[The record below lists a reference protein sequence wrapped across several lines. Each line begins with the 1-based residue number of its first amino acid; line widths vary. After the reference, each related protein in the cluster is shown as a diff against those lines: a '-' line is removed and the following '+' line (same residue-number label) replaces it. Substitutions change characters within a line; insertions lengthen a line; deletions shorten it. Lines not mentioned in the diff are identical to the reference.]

1 MVRTKLGKKR
11 GQVSISILLAMTLI
25 GSGCSSTNTPTTG
38 GTTNDPPA
46 PSTNTEQKPDVTEPE
61 QPFKITMSLNF
72 DGKDIPKPDNP
83 VQKAIE
89 EYTNTSLEL
98 QYTPG
103 AQYQDKLSVL
113 IASGDMPMVVA
124 SYGAP
129 KQSYLL
135 SAFKNDVFWDISP
148 YIQEFPNLS
157 KLNDTIFE
165 NVAYDG
171 KVYGLPRERPIA
183 RNAFIYRADW
193 LAKVGL
199 EEPKTLEEFYTML
212 KAFKEQDPDGNGKD
226 DTYGMSMG
234 AIGGSGPE
242 PQAYAVFMGAPNV
255 WSVEDGSFVRDVFK
269 PEYLEGLKFQKRL
282 YDEQL
287 IHPDF
292 SIMDRPQMEGEFEN
306 SKAGVIY
313 NTTNVALSYEARVM
327 ATVPDAK
334 VSFFSILGTD
344 KGEFVAGAMGS
355 NGILMFPK
363 TSVKTE
369 DDLKR
374 ILTYFDQLADQEMAD
389 LLSWGI
395 EGEHSKIVDGKY
407 EMVDQEAFDNEVGF
421 PYKWPM
427 RAVDLEPIKT
437 EGNVNPL
444 LLKELEVT
452 ENNKNY
458 VVNNP
463 ANPLISDT
471 FTERGVELE
480 QIIKDADVKFVMGR
494 IDEAQWKKE
503 MDKWWSSGGETI
515 AKEYEAAL
523 AGG

>member
-1 MVRTKLGKKR
+1 MARLRFGNKWMTAAMAV
-11 GQVSISILLAMTLI
+11 LLAMALVV
-25 GSGCSSTNTPTTG
+25 SGCASKNNSTNG
-38 GTTNDPPA
+38 ATNDPPA
-46 PSTNTEQKPDVTEPE
+46 PTSNNGQQKPAEPE
-61 QPFKITMSLNF
+61 PEKPFKITMSLNF
-72 DGKDIPKPDNP
+72 DGKDIPKEGNP

-89 EYTNTSLEL
+89 EYTNTILEL

-135 SAFKNDVFWDISP
+135 SAFKNNVFWDIAP
-148 YIQEFPNLS
+148 YIKEFPNLS
-157 KLNDTIFE
+157 KLNQSIFD
-165 NVAYDG
+165 NVAYNG
-171 KVYGLPRERPIA
+171 QVFGLPRERPIA
-183 RNAFIYRADW
+183 RNAYIYRADW
-193 LAKVGL
+193 LEKVGL

-212 KAFKEQDPDGNGKD
+212 KAFKEQDPDNNGKD

-242 PQAYAVFMGAPNV
+242 PQQFGVFLGAPNV
-255 WSVEDGSFVRDVFK
+255 WAVEDGKFVRDVFK

-282 YDEQL
+282 FDEQL

-306 SKAGVIY
+306 SKAGVLY
-313 NTTNVALSYEARVM
+313 NTTNVALSYEARVV
-327 ATVPDAK
+327 AKVPEAK
-334 VSFFSILGTD
+334 VSFFSILATD
-344 KGEFVAGAMGS
+344 KGQFVPGAMGS

-363 TSVKTE
+363 SSVKTE

-374 ILTYFDQLADQEMAD
+374 VLKYFDQLAEQDMAD

-395 EGEHSKIVDGKY
+395 VDKHSKIVDGKY
-407 EMVDQEAFDNEVGF
+407 EMIDQEAFDNEVGF

-427 RAVDLEPIKT
+427 RAVDLEPLKT
-437 EGNVNPL
+437 PGNVNPL
-444 LLKELEVT
+444 VLKEIEVT

-463 ANPLISDT
+463 ANPLVSDT

-480 QIIKDADVKFVMGR
+480 QIIKDADVKFIMGK
-494 IDEAQWKKE
+494 INEEQWKKE
-503 MDKWWSSGGETI
+503 MERWWSSGGETI

-523 AGG
+523 AG